1 MQNYILAKPN
11 MNVWPSQGMILDHD
25 TLQGTRDKQSQA
37 SWHPGSSF
45 HQFDLSSAPDFF
57 TADSL
62 QYVSTQPT
70 TVVIQYSRHAY
81 EPHAYVPTYFAVTLS
96 IYVHM
101 CTLIPTVY
109 RALLNSAVSGTDHR
123 IHTTKKTIT
132 GILFDALCRV

>member
-1 MQNYILAKPN
+1 VTELVA
-11 MNVWPSQGMILDHD
+11 
-25 TLQGTRDKQSQA
+25 
-37 SWHPGSSF
+37 GSSF

-70 TVVIQYSRHAY
+70 TVVMQYSRHAY

-96 IYVHM
+96 MY
-101 CTLIPTVY
+101 TLIPTVY

-123 IHTTKKTIT
+123 IHTTKKTT
-132 GILFDALCRV
+132 KKLPGNSQNTDTVVMGEFT